1 MLTVLFYFYWR
12 ADKHEIKKNVRRLNY
27 TCAEYAS
34 PAVRLSRD
42 FGAKIFQKSSH
53 DDPDEASSW
62 PARGGPAW

>member
-1 MLTVLFYFYWR
+1 MCITINTKY
-12 ADKHEIKKNVRRLNY
+12 KK
-27 TCAEYAS
+27 CQAEYAS

-53 DDPDEASSW
+53 DDPAEASSW